1 MMLLLGITMG
11 AWMALSVLA
20 ATCYGMAS
28 RNRRRAWEAE
38 RRVLG
43 IGRSNDERTRSFG
56 LPYGRRSSLGARTRP
71 STRVEP
77 FRHSALTNR
86 MPVHIGRR
94 RSHEGVDDREPVR
107 RLPSTG
113 F

>member
-1 MMLLLGITMG
+1 MMLVLGMVMG
-11 AWMALSVLA
+11 AWTALSVLA
-20 ATCYGMAS
+20 ATCYCAAA
-28 RNRRRAWEAE
+28 RNRRRVWEAE
-38 RRVLG
+38 RRMLG
-43 IGRSNDERTRSFG
+43 IGSPDERVRHYG

-71 STRVEP
+71 LGRVKPFTHSTA
-77 FRHSALTNR
+77 SSR
-86 MPVHIGRR
+86 MPIHIGRR

>member
-1 MMLLLGITMG
+1 MMLLLGMVMG
-11 AWMALSVLA
+11 AWSVLSLLATVCYCRA
-20 ATCYGMAS
+20 A
-28 RNRRRAWEAE
+28 RNRRRAWETE

-43 IGRSNDERTRSFG
+43 LVRSTDERTSHYG

-71 STRVEP
+71 SGRVKP
-77 FRHSALTNR
+77 FTHSAATSR
-86 MPVHIGRR
+86 MPIHIGRR